1 MREIKFRAW
10 HAGEMQYSN
19 ELGSDKFHNWH
30 EVFEAV
36 KPITNPPIMQF
47 AGLKDKNGKE
57 VYEGD
62 IVLCGE
68 FEDDGHA
75 KNQEIVY
82 GGEDGTYPAFD
93 LKGWDGET
101 NGLCW
106 WMNDGIIEVI
116 GNIYVNPE
124 LLSTHSIR

>member
-1 MREIKFRAW
+1 MR
-10 HAGEMQYSN
+10 
-19 ELGSDKFHNWH
+19 
-30 EVFEAV
+30 
-36 KPITNPPIMQF
+36 F
-47 AGLKDKNGKE
+47 AGLKDKTGRKFTNG
-57 VYEGD
+57 
-62 IVLCGE
+62 ILCFAE
-68 FEDDGHA
+68 SL
-75 KNQEIVY
+75 KTMVMQRTRKSVY
-82 GGEDGTYPAFD
+82 GGEDRTYPTFD